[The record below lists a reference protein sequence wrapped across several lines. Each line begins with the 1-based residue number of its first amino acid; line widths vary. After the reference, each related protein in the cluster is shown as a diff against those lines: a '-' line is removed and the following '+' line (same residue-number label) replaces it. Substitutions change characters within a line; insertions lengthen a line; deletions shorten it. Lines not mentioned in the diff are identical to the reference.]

1 MNRSMSM
8 SGSHILLVEDDNA
21 IATVIRVALEGEGA
35 QLDAVDTLA
44 ARDQALAAS
53 RYDAIVT
60 DVILPDG
67 NGLTGLR
74 ELRDAGEKLPPV
86 IVLSA
91 QNTLDTAVRASEEGA
106 FDYLPK
112 PFDLDELIEALR
124 AALRRADDSDRTGE
138 AEATLSGLPIIGRA
152 ASMQHVYR
160 TLARVAPTDLSVLIL
175 GESGTGKE
183 LVAQAIHHSSR
194 RRTRPFVAVNM
205 AAIPRDLIESELFG
219 HEKGAFTGAMAR
231 TSGRFEQAEGGTLFL
246 DEIGDMPIEA
256 QTRLLRVLQSGDFS
270 PVGSS
275 RVLRADVRIIAA
287 TNQDLMAL
295 VASGRFRED
304 LYYRLNVIPIALPA
318 LRDRRSD
325 IALLADHFL
334 AQGAGVGLP
343 RKSISRDAMAALSA
357 HDWPGNVRE
366 LGNAMQRLALLTRGE
381 RIGKDDVAR
390 LFGQT
395 SGGGNDPVQVDPSEA
410 LVAAVR
416 QWLDSAPAHEA
427 AENGDL
433 HGRLVTLVEQ
443 VAIDTIVEQ
452 TGGNQLKAAAILG
465 INRNTLRLK
474 RKAV

>member
-1 MNRSMSM
+1 
-8 SGSHILLVEDDNA
+8 
-21 IATVIRVALEGEGA
+21 
-35 QLDAVDTLA
+35 
-44 ARDQALAAS
+44 
-53 RYDAIVT
+53 
-60 DVILPDG
+60 
-67 NGLTGLR
+67 
-74 ELRDAGEKLPPV
+74 
-86 IVLSA
+86 
-91 QNTLDTAVRASEEGA
+91 
-106 FDYLPK
+106 
-112 PFDLDELIEALR
+112 LDELVEALR
-124 AALRRADDSDRTGE
+124 AALRRGDDSDRAGEGE
-138 AEATLSGLPIIGRA
+138 ANLSGLPIIGRA
-152 ASMQHVYR
+152 AAMQHVYR

-183 LVAQAIHHSSR
+183 LVAQAVHHSSR

-287 TNQDLMAL
+287 TNQDLMVL

-318 LRDRRSD
+318 LRERRSD
-325 IALLADHFL
+325 IALLAEHFL

-343 RKSISRDAMAALSA
+343 RKSISRDAMAALTA

-390 LFGQT
+390 LLGQG
-395 SGGGNDPVQVDPSEA
+395 SGSGTDLVSVDPSES

-416 QWLDSAPAHEA
+416 QWLESAPANEA

-443 VAIDTIVEQ
+443 VAIETVLEQ

>member
-1 MNRSMSM
+1 MSI
-8 SGSHILLVEDDNA
+8 SGARILLVEDDNA
-21 IATVIRVALEGEGA
+21 IATVIRVALEAEGA
-35 QLDAVDTLA
+35 QLDAVDNLA
-44 ARDQALAAS
+44 GRDQALAAS

-60 DVILPDG
+60 DVMLPDG
-67 NGLTGLR
+67 NGLVGLR
-74 ELRDAGEKLPPV
+74 DLTDAGAKLPPV

-112 PFDLDELIEALR
+112 PFDLDELVEALR
-124 AALRRADDSDRTGE
+124 AALRRGGEEGERDRTPDNDANPTGM
-138 AEATLSGLPIIGRA
+138 PIIGRA

-194 RRTRPFVAVNM
+194 RRSRPFVAVNM

-231 TSGRFEQAEGGTLFL
+231 TSGRFEQAEGGSLFL

-270 PVGSS
+270 PVGSA

-304 LYYRLNVIPIALPA
+304 LYYRLNVIPLSLPA

-334 AQGAGVGLP
+334 SQGAGVGLP
-343 RKSISRDAMAALSA
+343 RKSISREAISVLSSY
-357 HDWPGNVRE
+357 DWPGNVRE
-366 LGNAMQRLALLTRGE
+366 LGNVMQRLALLTRGE

-390 LFGQT
+390 LLGQ
-395 SGGGNDPVQVDPSEA
+395 SGGGPEPILVDPSDA

-416 QWLDSAPAHEA
+416 HWLDSPPAHEA

-443 VAIDTIVEQ
+443 VAIEAVLEQ
-452 TGGNQLKAAAILG
+452 TAGNQLKAAAVLG

-474 RKAV
+474 RKIS

>member
-1 MNRSMSM
+1 MSIQ
-8 SGSHILLVEDDNA
+8 GAQILLVEDDSA

-35 QLDAVDTLA
+35 KLDAVDTLA
-44 ARDQALAAS
+44 ARDRALAS
-53 RYDAIVT
+53 GHYDAIVT
-60 DVILPDG
+60 DVMLPDG
-67 NGLTGLR
+67 NGLDGLR
-74 ELRDAGEKLPPV
+74 QLTDAGEQLPPV

-112 PFDLDELIEALR
+112 PFDLDELIDALK
-124 AALRRADDSDRTGE
+124 AALRRSGGHEDAHGVRA
-138 AEATLSGLPIIGRA
+138 AELDHGLSGVPIIGRA
-152 ASMQHVYR
+152 PAMQQVYR

-287 TNQDLMAL
+287 TNQDLMGL

-304 LYYRLNVIPIALPA
+304 LYYRLNVIPIELPA
-318 LRDRRSD
+318 LRERRSD
-325 IALLADHFL
+325 IGLLAEHFL
-334 AQGAGVGLP
+334 AQSSGLGLP
-343 RKSISRDAMAALSA
+343 QKSISRDAVALMTA
-357 HDWPGNVRE
+357 YDWPGNVRE
-366 LGNAMQRLALLTRGE
+366 LGNAMQRLALLTRGD
-381 RIGKDDVAR
+381 RITKDDVAR
-390 LFGQT
+390 LFGQIGT
-395 SGGGNDPVQVDPSEA
+395 IEGRSLDPSEL
-410 LVAAVR
+410 LVNAIR
-416 QWLDSAPAHEA
+416 QWLDSQPAIEA
-427 AENGDL
+427 SVNGQL
-433 HGRLVTLVEQ
+433 HAVLIGLTEQ
-443 VAIDTIVEQ
+443 VAIETVLEQ
-452 TGGNQLKAAAILG
+452 TGGNQIKAAAVLG

-474 RKAV
+474 RKPV

>member
-1 MNRSMSM
+1 MSIA
-8 SGSHILLVEDDNA
+8 GAHILLVEDDNA
-21 IATVIRVALEGEGA
+21 IATVIRVALEAEGVH
-35 QLDAVDTLA
+35 LDAVDNLS

-53 RYDAIVT
+53 QYDAIVT
-60 DVILPDG
+60 DVVLPDG
-67 NGLTGLR
+67 NGLVGLR
-74 ELRDAGEKLPPV
+74 DLTDAGAKLPPV

-112 PFDLDELIEALR
+112 PFDLDELVDALK
-124 AALRRADDSDRTGE
+124 AALRRGGEEGERDRAGE
-138 AEATLSGLPIIGRA
+138 ADATLSGLPIIGRA

-231 TSGRFEQAEGGTLFL
+231 TSGRFEQAEGGSLFL

-304 LYYRLNVIPIALPA
+304 LYYRLNVIPISLPA

-325 IALLADHFL
+325 IGLLADHFL
-334 AQGAGVGLP
+334 SQGSDVGLP
-343 RKSISRDAMAALSA
+343 RKSISREAIAALTSY
-357 HDWPGNVRE
+357 DWPGNVRE
-366 LGNAMQRLALLTRGE
+366 LGNVMQRLALLTRGE
-381 RIGKDDVAR
+381 RIARDDVAR
-390 LFGQT
+390 LLGQN
-395 SGGGNDPVQVDPSEA
+395 GNAEQVA
-410 LVAAVR
+410 LADATETLTTAVR
-416 QWLDSAPAHEA
+416 QWLDSNAAHEA
-427 AENGDL
+427 AENGQL
-433 HGRLVTLVEQ
+433 HSLLVGLVEQ
-443 VAIDTIVEQ
+443 VAIDTVLEQ
-452 TGGNQLKAAAILG
+452 TGGNQLKAAAALG

-474 RKAV
+474 RKTP

>member
-1 MNRSMSM
+1 MSM
-8 SGSHILLVEDDNA
+8 SGAHILLVEDDNA
-21 IATVIRVALEGEGA
+21 IATVIRVALESEGA
-35 QLDAVDTLA
+35 QLDAVDNLA
-44 ARDQALAAS
+44 ARDAALTAS

-67 NGLTGLR
+67 NGLAGLR
-74 ELRDAGEKLPPV
+74 ELRDAGERLPPV

-112 PFDLDELIEALR
+112 PFDLDELVEALR
-124 AALRRADDSDRTGE
+124 AALRRGDDSERAGEGE
-138 AEATLSGLPIIGRA
+138 ANLSGLPIIGRA

-219 HEKGAFTGAMAR
+219 HEKGDFTGAMAR

-343 RKSISRDAMAALSA
+343 RKSISRDALAALSA

-381 RIGKDDVAR
+381 RIGKEDVVR
-390 LFGQT
+390 LLGQG
-395 SGGGNDPVQVDPSEA
+395 SGAGGADLAVVDPSDA
-410 LVAAVR
+410 LVTAVR
-416 QWLDSAPAHEA
+416 LWLDSGPAHEA

-433 HGRLVTLVEQ
+433 HGRLVSLVEQ
-443 VAIDTIVEQ
+443 VAIEAILEQ

-474 RKAV
+474 RKGG

>member
-1 MNRSMSM
+1 MSM
-8 SGSHILLVEDDNA
+8 TGAHILLVEDDNA
-21 IATVIRVALEGEGA
+21 IATVIRVALEGEGV

-44 ARDQALAAS
+44 ARDQALSAS
-53 RYDAIVT
+53 HYDAIVT
-60 DVILPDG
+60 DVMLPDG
-67 NGLTGLR
+67 NGLIGLR
-74 ELRDAGEKLPPV
+74 DLTDAGAKLPPV

-91 QNTLDTAVRASEEGA
+91 QNTLDTAVKASEEGA

-112 PFDLDELIEALR
+112 PFDLDELVEALR
-124 AALRRADDSDRTGE
+124 AALRRGGDDGERDRSGDGDQS
-138 AEATLSGLPIIGRA
+138 LSGLPIIGRA

-231 TSGRFEQAEGGTLFL
+231 TSGRFEQAEGGSLFL

-295 VASGRFRED
+295 VSAGRFRED

-334 AQGAGVGLP
+334 GQGAGVGLP
-343 RKSISRDAMAALSA
+343 RKSISREAVAALTA
-357 HDWPGNVRE
+357 YDWPGNVRE
-366 LGNAMQRLALLTRGE
+366 LGNVMQRLALLTRGE

-390 LFGQT
+390 LLGQGAT
-395 SGGGNDPVQVDPSEA
+395 GQDGPLADPSEA

-416 QWLDSAPAHEA
+416 HWLDSAPAHEA

-433 HGRLVTLVEQ
+433 HARLVSLVEQ
-443 VAIDTIVEQ
+443 VAIESVLEQ
-452 TGGNQLKAAAILG
+452 TGGNQLKAAAVLG

-474 RKAV
+474 RKGG